1 MRRLLFSLMVLAF
14 IVMTVP
20 QSWAQGNFGN
30 IPKKVN
36 YRDARITDVGAVAFD
51 MMAWECEDSITHV
64 KDTLITTE
72 RYVLWESKGDIE
84 QQAKARRFNAP
95 KLGTPIK
102 DVISTTK
109 RKGSLKAGWLAQYE
123 YMVFKYEYPSVDAEG
138 NQVML
143 SSIAACP
150 TASDTKETR
159 DVVIGT
165 HITIT
170 SNAECPSNTNTG
182 FTESDWGILMSLAGG
197 KKIKLGAVS
206 NTLFAIGSYLLPG
219 IGPYIWGGFGIA
231 MEVYSA
237 EPSNNYNLVI
247 MPDYEGYGNTS
258 NRSHPYLYQELTAR
272 QVVDATRY
280 GIDLYNHADQ
290 TKSFRHPL
298 RSNFRTMS
306 CGYSQGGS
314 VALATHRFIEQN
326 GLTDELHFVG
336 SICGDG
342 PYDPISTLM
351 YYVGRDLDN
360 KKMSMAVVLPLII
373 KGMLDSNP
381 YMKTHK
387 AEDYFTQEFL
397 NTGIMNWLNNKQMTT
412 DEIAEK
418 WGQMAK
424 NGETTI
430 FDTNGKALMRDI
442 MNEQCYNYFLAL
454 YNQYQNV
461 YSTQGI
467 PLPEHRGV
475 MEDLHF
481 ALASNDITTGWI
493 PQHTI
498 MLFHSNSDT
507 VVPYDNLTKAEN
519 SINAEAGSGWISI
532 HKSTLGHDHV
542 DSGTDFFKADDNWEL
557 LGKLDLRIFTAKHK
571 LCDLPWNGQTT
582 SSMSNN
588 W

>member
-1 MRRLLFSLMVLAF
+1 MKKTRILIFFAVFLMC
-14 IVMTVP
+14 
-20 QSWAQGNFGN
+20 SWVTIQAGIRD

-51 MMAWECEDSITHV
+51 LMAWDSEDPVTHV
-64 KDTLITTE
+64 KDTLLTTE
-72 RYVLWESKGDIE
+72 RYVLWQSKGNIE
-84 QQAKARRFNAP
+84 EQAQARRLNAP
-95 KLGTPIK
+95 KLGAQLK
-102 DVISTTK
+102 DVISTSK
-109 RKGSLKAGWLAQYE
+109 RTGSLMAGWLASYE

-138 NQVML
+138 NTVML

-170 SNAECPSNTNTG
+170 SNSECPSNTTMG
-182 FTESDWGILMSLAGG
+182 FDEQDWGILMSLAGG
-197 KKIKLGAVS
+197 KKIKLGAVANS
-206 NTLFAIGSYLLPG
+206 LFAWGSTLLPS
-219 IGPYIWGGFGIA
+219 IVPYLWGGFGIA

-247 MPDYEGYGNTS
+247 MPDYEGYGSTS

-280 GIDLYNHADQ
+280 GIELYNHAEQ

-314 VALATHRFIEQN
+314 VALATHRFVEQN

-351 YYVGRDLDN
+351 YYVGRDIDN

-412 DEIAEK
+412 DEIAAK
-418 WGQMAK
+418 WGEMAK

-442 MNEQCYNYFLAL
+442 MNEQCYNYFVNL
-454 YNQYQNV
+454 YNQYSSV
-461 YSTQGI
+461 YTTSGVPQ
-467 PLPEHRGV
+467 PEHRGV
-475 MEDLHF
+475 MEDLHL
-481 ALASNDITTGWI
+481 ALASNDITTGWV
-493 PQHTI
+493 PQHSI
-498 MLFHSNSDT
+498 MLFHSTDDT
-507 VVPYDNLTKAEN
+507 VVPYDNLKKAL
-519 SINAEAGSGWISI
+519 SGIALESDSRWIKQHVS
-532 HKSTLGHDHV
+532 SLGHDHV
-542 DSGTDFFKADDNWEL
+542 DSGTDFFKSDDNWEL

-571 LCDLPWNGQTT
+571 LCELPWNGQTI

>member
-1 MRRLLFSLMVLAF
+1 M
-14 IVMTVP
+14 VMTV
-20 QSWAQGNFGN
+20 QESWAQSGAFGN

-51 MMAWECEDSITHV
+51 LMAWECEDSITHD
-64 KDTLITTE
+64 KDTLLTTE
-72 RYVLWESKGDIE
+72 RYVLWQSKGDIE
-84 QQAKARRFNAP
+84 EQAKARRLKAP
-95 KLGTPIK
+95 KAGTQLK
-102 DVISTTK
+102 DFVSSSE
-109 RKGSLKAGWLAQYE
+109 REGSLMSGWLAQYE
-123 YMVFKYEYPSVDAEG
+123 YMVFKYEYPSVDADG
-138 NQVML
+138 KKVML

-170 SNAECPSNTNTG
+170 ANRECPSNTNVG
-182 FTESDWGILMSLAGG
+182 FDEQDWGILMSLAGG
-197 KKIKLGAVS
+197 KKIKFGWKA
-206 NTLFAIGSYLLPG
+206 NTVFAAGTVIFPF
-219 IGPYIWGGFGIA
+219 IVGPVWGGIGIA
-231 MEVYSA
+231 MEVEAA

-247 MPDYEGYGNTS
+247 MPDYEGYGTTS
-258 NRSHPYLYQELTAR
+258 ARSHPYLYQELTAR

-280 GIDLYNHADQ
+280 GIELYKNSDK

-298 RSNFRTMS
+298 RNDFRTMS

-351 YYVGRDLDN
+351 YYIKRDLEG

-381 YMKTHK
+381 YMKNHN
-387 AEDYFTQEFL
+387 ASDYFTPEFIS
-397 NTGIMNWLNNKQMTT
+397 TGIMDWLTEKNLTT
-412 DEIAEK
+412 DEIENKWAE
-418 WGQMAK
+418 MAR
-424 NGETTI
+424 NGATTI
-430 FDTNGKALMRDI
+430 FDNSGKAMMHDI
-442 MNEQCYNYFLAL
+442 MNEQCYNYFVTL
-454 YNQYQNV
+454 YNQYKDV
-461 YSTQGI
+461 YATQGV
-467 PLPEHRGV
+467 PLPGHRGV

-481 ALASNDITTGWI
+481 ALSSNDITTGWV

-507 VVPYDNLTKAEN
+507 VVPYDNLTKAVG
-519 SINAEAGSGWISI
+519 SINNEAGSGWV
-532 HKSTLGHDHV
+532 STHTSSLGHDHV
-542 DSGTDFFKADDNWEL
+542 DSGTDFFKSDSNWQL
-557 LGKLDLRIFTAKHK
+557 LGKLNLRIFTAKYK
-571 LCDLPWNGQTT
+571 LCELPWKGQTT
-582 SSMSNN
+582 SSMSDN

>member
-1 MRRLLFSLMVLAF
+1 MKKILFSLMALA
-14 IVMTVP
+14 VMVVTV
-20 QSWAQGNFGN
+20 QESWAQGAFGN
-30 IPKKVN
+30 IPKKVD

-51 MMAWECEDSITHV
+51 LMAWECEDSITHA
-64 KDTLITTE
+64 KDTLLTTE
-72 RYVLWESKGDIE
+72 RYVLWQSQGDIE
-84 QQAKARRFNAP
+84 QQAKARRLNAP
-95 KLGTPIK
+95 KPGSELR
-102 DVISTTK
+102 DVITTSK

-123 YMVFKYEYPSVDAEG
+123 YMVFKYEYPSVDANG

-170 SNAECPSNTNTG
+170 ANSQCPSNTNKG
-182 FTESDWGILMSLAGG
+182 FAEEDWGILMSLAGG

-206 NTLFAIGSYLLPG
+206 NTLFAFGSLLLPS
-219 IGPYIWGGFGIA
+219 IVPYIWGGFGIA

-247 MPDYEGYGNTS
+247 MPDYEGYGTTS

-280 GIDLYNHADQ
+280 GIDLYKHAPQ
-290 TKSFRHPL
+290 TKDFRHPL

-314 VALATHRFIEQN
+314 VALATHRFVEQN
-326 GLTDELHFVG
+326 DLTDELHFVG

-342 PYDPISTLM
+342 PYDPVSTLM
-351 YYVGRDLDN
+351 YYVKRDLEG

-381 YMKTHK
+381 YMKTHD
-387 AEDYFTQEFL
+387 AYDYFNPDFL
-397 NTGIMNWLNNKQMTT
+397 STGIMNWLNDKQMST
-412 DEIAEK
+412 DDIEKKWAE
-418 WGQMAK
+418 MAK

-430 FDTNGKALMRDI
+430 FDTSGKAKMRDI
-442 MNEQCYNYFLAL
+442 MNDSCYNYFVNL
-454 YNQYQNV
+454 YNSGFYFLD
-461 YSTQGI
+461 G
-467 PLPEHRGV
+467 PALPAHRGV
-475 MEDLHF
+475 MEDLHL

-507 VVPYDNLTKAEN
+507 VVPYDNMTKAVG
-519 SINAEAGSGWISI
+519 SINAEAGSGWV
-532 HKSTLGHDHV
+532 STHTSSLGHDHV
-542 DSGTDFFKADDNWEL
+542 DSGTDFFKSDDNWEL
-557 LGKLDLRIFTAKHK
+557 AGKLDLRIFIAKHK